1 MIIYTSKDSFLEIPK
16 GLGNLGGNSGGGSG
30 EDLGPLSGS
39 VVELSAVTES
49 EAVKLADLSASTEN
63 LASSV
68 GSMASDLEAVSGSV
82 ETLSETVDSQ
92 GDSIADLLLDVDGLD
107 TRVSGNT
114 SDIETLSA
122 QTSANTADI
131 AALSSA
137 TENVSQTVV
146 SVSAQTTANTANI
159 ETLSAATEAL
169 SAVTSGLASTVSE
182 MAGKQASIYDWDAFY
197 ASDDYSERRAIY
209 SAFTQDFAAGKMVL
223 MKGTT
228 SDGSLIYLHLE
239 KVNTSNPYLATFRY
253 ESDGGYTN
261 IGITSS
267 GNESGDYNNSG
278 KLTRNKL
285 AAASASTLA
294 NSAYTR
300 ADSAYTLASSAYTLA
315 DSLTGQTGGGIEK
328 VETLPQNP
336 DNGTLVLLHIP
347 SYTATTFYKTADVN
361 YESGY
366 NLFNYNGE
374 ERYSDGYGTRYGVWS
389 ANSEY
394 RIRYRRN
401 GDGHLFADVI
411 SEGTLT
417 LGSEADGSQTTTIP
431 DRYELWKYENGKWF
445 QLDRE
450 RVFQIG
456 VDGTAEELFWRI
468 YSGITDENPYYLTI
482 RYSPDGGAL
491 REFKPY
497 DFKYYG
503 MDCQA
508 SDSRGSEDGRFGS
521 LKVSSIRLNWDG
533 VNALTSDKWLSP
545 LEEEP
550 AGIGYFNIYSDGTV
564 PQDTNRYDIQGKGV
578 IMIKCGEWNRGWVES
593 LSFTD
598 DYTVLHIKGKIQ
610 IDGTEYAGY
619 WTWTEGQGNPWS
631 KVSFTA
637 V

>member
-1 MIIYTSKDSFLEIPK
+1 MINAFFMIKYTNEDKTLTVPS
-16 GLGNLGGNSGGGSG
+16 GLGNFAMNGGGG
-30 EDLGPLSGS
+30 GD
-39 VVELSAVTES
+39 VTRQDVINIVDSAITEY
-49 EAVKLADLSASTEN
+49 DTEIQ
-63 LASSV
+63 V
-68 GSMASDLEAVSGSV
+68 DLEDIR
-82 ETLSETVDSQ
+82 EN
-92 GDSIADLLLDVDGLD
+92 
-107 TRVSGNT
+107 VSGNT
-114 SDIETLSA
+114 DNIEALSA
-122 QTSANTADI
+122 TTENMAQSIGAINTNIEALSAATDNMASNVEALSAATGNIQSNVESISGQTSANTAAI

-146 SVSAQTTANTANI
+146 SVSGNVESVSAQTTANTADI
-159 ETLSAATEAL
+159 ETLSGVVETNETAISNLENYTQNELVPAISGIGQDLETL
-169 SAVTSGLASTVSE
+169 SGQVSTLSSSTVN
-182 MAGKQASIYDWDAFY
+182 G
-197 ASDDYSERRAIY
+197 
-209 SAFTQDFAAGKMVL
+209 
-223 MKGTT
+223 
-228 SDGSLIYLHLE
+228 LE
-239 KVNTSNPYLATFRY
+239 TAQNT
-253 ESDGGYTN
+253 
-261 IGITSS
+261 
-267 GNESGDYNNSG
+267 
-278 KLTRNKL
+278 
-285 AAASASTLA
+285 A
-294 NSAYTR
+294 NSARTEASSAYTL
-300 ADSAYTLASSAYTLA
+300 ADSAYTLAASAYTLA

-374 ERYSDGYGTRYGVWS
+374 ERYSDGYGTRYGIWI

-431 DRYELWKYENGKWF
+431 DRYELWKYENGEWF

-450 RVFQIG
+450 WVFQIG
-456 VDGTAEELFWRI
+456 VDGTATELFWRI

-482 RYSPDGGAL
+482 RYSSDGGAL

-521 LKVSSIRLNWDG
+521 LRISSIRFNWDG
-533 VNALTSDKWLSP
+533 VNTLTSDIWLSP
-545 LEEEP
+545 ITEEP
-550 AGIGYFNIYSDGTV
+550 AGIGYFNINSDGTV
-564 PQDTNRYDIQGKGV
+564 PQDTDRYSIQGKGV

-619 WTWTEGQGNPWS
+619 WTWTDGQGEPWS